1 MNNFLEKFKNCKN
14 KVKKRII
21 FDRIEE
27 KENKKIYHTVI
38 FKHLINFETTK
49 KGFRITFQKFN
60 DIGGWNFFN
69 LFPLKEDDKFLGIK
83 YGWDKLENTFFI
95 IGSNNK
101 RYAINK
107 SYYIEYKFKK
117 GSIKCYVQ
125 SLWTLLRKEK
135 KDTEY
140 YRFTLEHI
148 KKMERMVYGFYNKKV
163 KEEGII
169 NKWIQ
174 KNQML

>member
-1 MNNFLEKFKNCKN
+1 MNNFLKKFKNCKN
-14 KVKKRII
+14 KIKKRII

-27 KENKKIYHTVI
+27 KDNKKIYHTVI
-38 FKHLINFETTK
+38 FKHLIKFETTK

-69 LFPLKEDDKFLGIK
+69 LFQLKEDDKFLGIK
-83 YGWDKLENTFFI
+83 YGWDKFKNPFFI

-107 SYYIEYKFKK
+107 LYYIEYRFKK

-148 KKMERMVYGFYNKKV
+148 KKMERMVYGFYNKKI